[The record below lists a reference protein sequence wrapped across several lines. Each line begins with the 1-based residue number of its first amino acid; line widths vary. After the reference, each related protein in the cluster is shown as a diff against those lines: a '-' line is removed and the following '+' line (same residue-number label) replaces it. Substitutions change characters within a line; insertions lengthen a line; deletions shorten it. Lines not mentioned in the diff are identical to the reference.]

1 MKEDDMLRL
10 MKKNALYF
18 AYYAAVIWPLLTLYF
33 CLVRKEFSGAM
44 ILFQGLWLILTVE
57 GALAVNEK
65 TEEKQHGYDFLR
77 MLPIKDREVVLSKFL
92 IVLITAVLLVAFNYA
107 LYLFIPG
114 SVHMYAI
121 GRVVMLL
128 SAIYALLLTGV
139 SYVIIFR
146 FGHAAFVKFVWVVM
160 IISMVGPILIYEDI
174 ILKTSTDLAT
184 IAEKLGQ
191 LYWLFWIV
199 IPLCGL
205 AVFYFLFQTATKAKL
220 KARG

>member
-1 MKEDDMLRL
+1 MLRL

-18 AYYAAVIWPLLTLYF
+18 AYYAAVIFPLMTLYF
-33 CLVRKEFSGAM
+33 YLVRKEFSGAM
-44 ILFQGLWLILTVE
+44 VMFQGLWLILTVE
-57 GALAVNEK
+57 SALAVNEK

-92 IVLITAVLLVAFNYA
+92 IVLLATIFLLVFNYT

-121 GRVVMLL
+121 GRVVVLL

-160 IISMVGPILIYEDI
+160 IISMVGPILIYEDV

-199 IPLCGL
+199 IPFCGL
-205 AVFYFLFQTATKAKL
+205 AVFYVLYQTATKAKL